1 MYTMKQTCKKV
12 GRPLLSLLA
21 VAAASLLIYWWHILS
36 PYMHLPAVTDDQ
48 LDALDLSGYTKIL
61 FSAHPDDELIWGG
74 GHLLDDKY
82 LVVCMTGGNNPCPQ
96 QRISICG
103 YRSRRQISDAF
114 LPG

>member
-1 MYTMKQTCKKV
+1 MYTMKWACKKA
-12 GRPLLSLLA
+12 GRPLLSLLI

-74 GHLLDDKY
+74 GHLLDDRWQQP
-82 LVVCMTGGNNPCPQ
+82 GPQ

-103 YRSRRQISDAF
+103 YRSRWQISDAF